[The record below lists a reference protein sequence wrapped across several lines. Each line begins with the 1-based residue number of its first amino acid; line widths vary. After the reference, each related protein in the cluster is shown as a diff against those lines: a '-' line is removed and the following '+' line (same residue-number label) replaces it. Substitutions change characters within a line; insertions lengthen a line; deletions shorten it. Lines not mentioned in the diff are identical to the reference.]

1 MPLHVFLT
9 VIFHITLPKSSSLLG
24 LQRDGVVNQP
34 LELSYLMPFWLSL
47 PKDCFFRLCERLQRG
62 MVVATGT
69 LEVEYAFFFGG
80 KKLYSIESGRL
91 YDIEAE
97 HYLHRRRILKTVP
110 QQIVSLKL

>member
-1 MPLHVFLT
+1 
-9 VIFHITLPKSSSLLG
+9 
-24 LQRDGVVNQP
+24 
-34 LELSYLMPFWLSL
+34 
-47 PKDCFFRLCERLQRG
+47 